1 MGTNLELA
9 GHRRLEIE
17 RAPGVDVVRIRTS
30 SGVPAV
36 TLVIREGEIELR
48 LETGSV
54 ALRAEGDLA
63 LEARSIRFHGR
74 EGVNLSSGGD
84 VHVSAEGTLVQ
95 EAARQRIRAH
105 RGDVDVRANDDVKI
119 DGERIRMNC

>member
-17 RAPGVDVVRIRTS
+17 RAHGEDVLRIS
-30 SGVPAV
+30 NPSGAPAL
-36 TLVIREGEIELR
+36 TLLVREGEIEIR
-48 LETGSV
+48 LEAGSL
-54 ALRAEGDLA
+54 ALRADGDLA
-63 LEARSIRFHGR
+63 LEARSISMRGR
-74 EGVNLSSGGD
+74 EGILLESGGD
-84 VHVSAEGTLVQ
+84 ARIAAEGTLVQ

-105 RGDVDVRANDDVKI
+105 CGDVDVRANDDVKI

>member
-17 RAPGVDVVRIRTS
+17 RAPGEDVVRIRTS
-30 SGVPAV
+30 SGAPAV
-36 TLVIREGEIELR
+36 TLVVREGEIELR
-48 LETGSV
+48 LEAGSV

-63 LEARSIRFHGR
+63 LEARSISFHGR

-84 VHVSAEGTLVQ
+84 AHVSAEGTLVQ
-95 EAARQRIRAH
+95 EAARQRIRAR
-105 RGDVDVRANDDVKI
+105 RGDIDVRANDDVKL